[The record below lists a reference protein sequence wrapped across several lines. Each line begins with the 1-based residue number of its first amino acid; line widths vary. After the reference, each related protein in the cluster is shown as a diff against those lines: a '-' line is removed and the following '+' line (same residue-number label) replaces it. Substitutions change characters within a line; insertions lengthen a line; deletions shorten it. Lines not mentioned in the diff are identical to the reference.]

1 MSTSGLMICSFY
13 LKTRHLREEQ
23 LYSLNQDK
31 EIESDG
37 EIIIYDS
44 VFEMLSEFFEKYYS
58 FDDDLKHMRM
68 FRIDENSIQKHMNES
83 YTSVSFTIKSGVY
96 GLKGSITNRTTQ
108 RVNYERSIEDADIKA
123 FKCLIYVPKDTPDT
137 VINKGIIIFQSI
149 ATYGVK
155 TVTVRKMKD
164 FFAEKNLTLETRS
177 VSVRTF
183 IEKLVDEGKLEK
195 LTLIKNRV
203 SRDSSD
209 NIFISTG
216 REEHSYLRP
225 HLKESWFSKLLHILE
240 NPIDKTQIFE
250 IDDEDY
256 EDIKVT
262 FKLGKSMRTVA
273 LRHIDRFS
281 VVEELPDDI
290 FNNGT
295 YIEDELIKYMIETAE
310 TYKEKMV
317 FEISK

>member
-1 MSTSGLMICSFY
+1 MKMSTSGLMICSFY
-13 LKTRHLREEQ
+13 LKARHLREEQ
-23 LYSLNQDK
+23 LYSLNQVK
-31 EIESDG
+31 EIEENG
-37 EIIIYDS
+37 EIITYDS

-68 FRIDENSIQKHMNES
+68 FCIDEN

-96 GLKGSITNRTTQ
+96 GLKGSLTNRTTQ
-108 RVNYERSIEDADIKA
+108 KVNYERSIEDADMKS
-123 FKCLIYVPKDTPDT
+123 FKCLIYVNKDTPDT
-137 VINKGIIIFQSI
+137 IINKGIIIFQSI

-164 FFAEKNLTLETRS
+164 FFAKKNLTLETRS

-216 REEHSYLRP
+216 REEHSYLKP

-240 NPIDKTQIFE
+240 YPIDKTQIFE

-290 FNNGT
+290 FNNGS

-310 TYKEKMV
+310 TYKEKMILKIV
-317 FEISK
+317 K